1 MLHSPPALG
10 GPVGVSERVQSGA
23 LKTARRPDAARTA
36 ERGAAPVAFVS
47 LVPAR
52 QRGKGTIP
60 IYRNT

>member
-10 GPVGVSERVQSGA
+10 GPVGVSERAQSGA

-36 ERGAAPVAFVS
+36 KRGAAPEAFVS

-52 QRGKGTIP
+52 ERGKEDYP
-60 IYRNT
+60 YLS

>member
-1 MLHSPPALG
+1 MLRSPPALG
-10 GPVGVSERVQSGA
+10 GPVGALERARGGA

-52 QRGKGTIP
+52 ERGKGTIP

>member
-1 MLHSPPALG
+1 MLRSPPALG
-10 GPVGVSERVQSGA
+10 GPVGASERAQSGV

-52 QRGKGTIP
+52 ERGKGNYP
-60 IYRNT
+60 YLS